1 MYNVG
6 CSKPCFGLFL
16 ANVRGLAEVPLAH
29 PDSDLIVGR
38 SSVPEPIR
46 CPLLKKPPIPRT
58 TTMAA
63 KSAAYST
70 STARMPHLRA
80 YSCAAYSD

>member
-1 MYNVG
+1 MFETVFWPFPGECELNYID
-6 CSKPCFGLFL
+6 
-16 ANVRGLAEVPLAH
+16 PLAH